1 MSYTHIKPAQQVELA
16 VLLRAG
22 LRQSEIA
29 LILGKD
35 PSSVSREIKRNKT
48 DENKYNARIARQ
60 KTKVRR
66 LKANKR
72 FRKITRNKRLKR
84 YIIRKLRKYWSPEQ
98 IAGKLKKKYGK
109 TIVSH
114 ETIYRFIYKY
124 RDDLK
129 EVLRCRKGKYKK
141 RYGTGNRERKRK
153 EAEEAKKKRID
164 TRPEI
169 IETRDRL
176 GDFEGDTIVGLN
188 RKDRI
193 LTYVDRRSGYLI
205 ARIIRNVTAEKVKK
219 YTSDSFRSL
228 SENKRFTITYDNG
241 IEFSAYELIERETGM
256 KVYFA
261 YPYHSWERGTN
272 ENTNG
277 LLRQFYPKKS
287 SFSDIT
293 QEELDKT
300 VHLINN
306 RPRKRLGYLTPYE
319 VFVKN
324 CTLELN

>member
-29 LILGKD
+29 LILDKN
-35 PSSVSREIKRNKT
+35 PSSISREIKRNKT
-48 DENKYNARIARQ
+48 DDNKYKAGIAKQ
-60 KTKVRR
+60 KTRERR

-72 FRKITRNKRLKR
+72 FRKITRNKKLKR
-84 YIIRKLRKYWSPEQ
+84 YIIRKLKKYWSPEQ
-98 IAGKLKKKYGK
+98 IAGKLKKKYRR

-114 ETIYRFIYKY
+114 ETIYQFIYKY
-124 RDDLK
+124 REDLK
-129 EVLRCRKGKYKK
+129 ETLRCRKGKYKR
-141 RYGTGNRERKRK
+141 RYGTGNRIKKRK
-153 EAEEAKKKRID
+153 EDEESKKKRID
-164 TRPEI
+164 TRS
-169 IETRDRL
+169 ETVELRERL
-176 GDFEGDTIVGLN
+176 GDFEGDTIVGQN

-193 LTYVDRRSGYLI
+193 LTYVDRKSGYLI
-205 ARIIRNVTAEKVKK
+205 AKIIHDVTAEKVRKH
-219 YTSDSFRSL
+219 TSDSFRSL
-228 SENKRFTITYDNG
+228 SKNKRFTITYDNG
-241 IEFSAYELIERETGM
+241 SEFSAYELIERETKM

-293 QEELDKT
+293 QEDLDKI
-300 VHLINN
+300 VYLINN
-306 RPRKRLGYLTPYE
+306 RPRKRLNYLTPYE

>member
-22 LRQSEIA
+22 LKQSKIA

-35 PSSVSREIKRNKT
+35 PSSVSREIKRNRT
-48 DENKYNARIARQ
+48 DDNKYKARIAKR
-60 KTKVRR
+60 KTKARR
-66 LKANKR
+66 LSANKR
-72 FRKITRNKRLKR
+72 FRKIARNKKLKR
-84 YIIRKLRKYWSPEQ
+84 YVIRKLKKYWSPEQ

-124 RDDLK
+124 REDLK
-129 EVLRCRKGKYKK
+129 DVLRCRRGKYKH
-141 RYGTGNRERKRK
+141 RYGTRKREK
-153 EAEEAKKKRID
+153 ERDEAKKKRID
-164 TRPEI
+164 TRPEM
-169 IETRDRL
+169 IEARERL

-205 ARIIRNVTAEKVKK
+205 ARIIHDVTAEKIKRH
-219 YTSDSFRSL
+219 TSDSFRSL
-228 SENKRFTITYDNG
+228 SVNKRFSITYDNG
-241 IEFSAYELIERETGM
+241 SEFSAYELIERETEM
-256 KVYFA
+256 LVYFA

-287 SFSDIT
+287 SFADVT
-293 QEELDKT
+293 QEELDKI